1 MRSSAA
7 SAPPARRYGAALVV
21 LPGLDGSAVPS
32 DAFVEV
38 ARSRFESVVAISYP
52 PDRILDYGE
61 LEAFVRDLLPN
72 EPYILLGQSFS
83 GPIALAIAASRPPG
97 LIGLV
102 LSTTFSRSPL
112 PWLSPLASLA
122 RLAPVRMLPRAL
134 LSWWLL
140 GRWATPRLQSA
151 LQRSLRSVEPAV
163 LRSRAANALRVDA
176 SSRLGAISMPV
187 LYLRASGDRLL
198 SAAAGARI
206 VASIPR
212 AEGEEISGPHLLLQ
226 AAPEACAEAVSR
238 FASRLAIEENGASE
252 GVGLDRSDQG
262 TSDNDRS

>member
-1 MRSSAA
+1 MPL
-7 SAPPARRYGAALVV
+7 APRYRAALVV
-21 LPGLDGSAVPS
+21 LPGLDGLAVQS

-72 EPYILLGQSFS
+72 EKPYILLGQSFS

-140 GRWATPRLQSA
+140 GRWATPQRQSA

-163 LRSRAANALRVDA
+163 LRSRAANALRADV

-187 LYLRASGDRLL
+187 LYLRASADRLL

-212 AEGEEISGPHLLLQ
+212 AEGKEIPGPHLLLQ
-226 AAPEACAEAVSR
+226 AAPEACAEAVAA
-238 FASRLAIEENGASE
+238 FASRFENGVSGWSE
-252 GVGLDRSDQG
+252 
-262 TSDNDRS
+262 